1 MNQSEFK
8 RRRKALMQQIGVG
21 NIALIAS
28 ASNQTRNRDVE
39 FPFRQDSDFYYLTGF
54 NEADSL
60 AVFIPGREQGEYI
73 LFCRE
78 FDEKKAL
85 WEGAHS
91 GLEGATEHY
100 EADDSFPIDDMDEI
114 LPGMLENKNKVFSS
128 SK

>member
-1 MNQSEFK
+1 MKQSEFK
-8 RRRKALMQQIGVG
+8 RRRKVLMQQIGIC

-28 ASNQTRNRDVE
+28 ASNQTRNRDVQ

-60 AVFIPGREQGEYI
+60 AVFIPGRELGEYI

-78 FDEKKAL
+78 FDQTKAL
-85 WEGAHS
+85 WEGAHA

-100 EADDSFPIDDMDEI
+100 EADDAFPIDERDEM
-114 LPGMLENKNKVFSS
+114 LPGML
-128 SK
+128 